1 MARFK
6 ALNISLAYFL
16 MGDAFRIKQSIFI
29 NLLRSNQKK
38 NVQGRKAENY
48 YKSLHK
54 LCKNNEAEA
63 KEF

>member
-1 MARFK
+1 MVRFK

-16 MGDAFRIKQSIFI
+16 MGDAFQIKQSIFI
-29 NLLRSNQKK
+29 NLLRSNQK

-54 LCKNNEAEA
+54 LCKNNEMEA

>member
-1 MARFK
+1 MARYK
-6 ALNISLAYFL
+6 ALNIYLAYLL

-29 NLLRSNQKK
+29 NLLRSNQK

-54 LCKNNEAEA
+54 LCKNNETEA